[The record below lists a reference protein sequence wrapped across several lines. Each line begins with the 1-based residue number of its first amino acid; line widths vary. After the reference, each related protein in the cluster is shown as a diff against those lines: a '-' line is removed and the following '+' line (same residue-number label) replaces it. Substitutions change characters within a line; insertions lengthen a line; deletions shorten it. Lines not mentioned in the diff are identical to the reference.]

1 MAVMALGCVIGL
13 LFFVRP
19 TTSAFEKRELTP
31 FPQLSVTSFLDG
43 SFFSDMSLWYA
54 DTYPLREPL
63 VKADH
68 ALENLYGIQPQTQFV
83 GGNVQADELPTDEVT
98 APAAI
103 EREKVEKPSTQ
114 AIQAD
119 IQANIMDGLYVDGG
133 TACGVYYFYEPAVTT
148 YAAAVNKCYEALKDT
163 ADVYVV
169 LCPNNSG
176 ATLDQSVLDQLNGTN
191 QKEALAYFYSLMD
204 PGVKTVETYDALRA
218 HRDEY
223 TFFRTDHHWT
233 QLGAYYAYVEFCK
246 VKGIEPYELSDRKEV
261 TYEPFLGSFYMQLQ
275 LPAMEANPDSV
286 VCYVPNG
293 TNDLTFWYDGEQFDG
308 HVIADGSILDDTA
321 KTMAFIEG
329 DQERQLIENPAVKD
343 GSSCLVLKDSF
354 GDMFVPN
361 LVDNYQT
368 IHVIDFRETSY
379 NIPEY
384 VRENGIKDV
393 IFMNNMTIA
402 GADTAADAIFALM

>member
-31 FPQLSVTSFLDG
+31 FPQFSVTSFLDG

-119 IQANIMDGLYVDGG
+119 IQDNIMDGLYVDGG

>member
-31 FPQLSVTSFLDG
+31 FPQFSVTSFLDG

-329 DQERQLIENPAVKD
+329 DQERQLIENPSVKD